1 MTSPTSAPTV
11 VLVHGAF
18 ADASSWAGVIDRLR
32 RAGVAAVAPGNPLR
46 SLTADGEYI
55 AGVVSQIVGPVLLVG
70 HSYGGPVITYASS
83 KADNVRGLVFV
94 ASFGLDK
101 GMSTLGSNAEFAP
114 AELDSSLLPRTFPT
128 GDGTGTE
135 FYIRPALF
143 HSVFCADLPPE
154 QAATMAASQRPAT
167 DTAFGEPLAV
177 EPGWKRVPSWFVIAG
192 SDHAINPDA
201 ERAAAQR
208 IGATATVIEGG
219 SHAIALS
226 RADEVTEVILSA
238 VQTVAK

>member
-1 MTSPTSAPTV
+1 MTSSAPSLTV

-18 ADASSWAGVIDRLR
+18 ADASSWAEVIARLR

-46 SLTADGEYI
+46 GLTADGEYL
-55 AGVVSQIVGPVLLVG
+55 AGVVSQIDGPVLLVG

-83 KADNVRGLVFV
+83 QADNVRGLVFV
-94 ASFGLDK
+94 ASFGVDK

-114 AELDSSLLPRTFPT
+114 AELDSSLLPKTFPM
-128 GDGTGTE
+128 GDATGTE
-135 FYIRPALF
+135 FSIQPDHF
-143 HSVFCADLPPE
+143 HSVFCADLPAD
-154 QAATMAASQRPAT
+154 QAATMGASQRPAT

-177 EPGWKRVPSWFVIAG
+177 EPGWRHLPSWFVIAG
-192 SDHAINPDA
+192 ADHAINPEA

-226 RADEVTEVILSA
+226 RADEVTQVILTA
-238 VQTVAK
+238 LQALAA